1 MAVQWKNEQTDQLC
15 EALLSLQT
23 KDEVY
28 DFIEDIA
35 TVQEVKAL
43 AQRLEVARRLMNGE
57 SYPQICQTTGASTAT
72 ISRVKKVVDYGKDSL
87 RLALQRLKGGHGN
100 D

>member
-1 MAVQWKNEQTDQLC
+1 MPVEWKNEQTDQFC
-15 EALLSLQT
+15 EALLSLKT
-23 KDEVY
+23 REEAY

-43 AQRLEVARRLMNGE
+43 SQRLEVARRLMAGE
-57 SYPQICQTTGASTAT
+57 SYPQIGQGTGASTAT
-72 ISRVKKVVDYGKDSL
+72 ISRVKKVVDYGRDSL
-87 RLALQRLKGGHGN
+87 KLALQRIEG